1 MATIQNLYTGN
12 GSTTNYSF
20 SFEYLTSSHVKVSLD
35 GVDTTAFTFANA
47 TTISFNTAPTS
58 GQAIR
63 IYRSTPFDSPSS
75 TFFPGSSIK
84 AEDLNS
90 NFDQSLYVIQEA
102 TFDTSQSAI
111 DSAAARTSADAAN
124 TKADTAISTANTA
137 TTTANAASTSA
148 TQASTDAAQ
157 AVTAASA
164 AQTSAAAAASSAADA
179 LQAANSAAAF
189 QSTAN
194 VAAIPGSPANNDRIK
209 VLDSTGIGSFTP
221 LTGLPVGPTYNSGLT
236 VKLIYD
242 SAQSSWVF
250 VEYVANDSDDRYAKV
265 ADVPTNN
272 SQLTNGAGYLT
283 NVPDGSVT
291 ETKLATNSVTSAKL
305 ANNSVTP
312 AKLDRSYLESTAAN
326 TVSTLTASSLTSTG
340 NLTFSGLLAG
350 KNSGGTDE
358 INMQD
363 GDAWFKNKVNIGPVL
378 SLTDDNGNFYSVAS
392 DDYAGWFESTANRYA
407 AYFNQYGYT
416 GAGAA
421 YTIYTRTQQNS
432 SKASG
437 AVLSYSINN
446 TVYGLLAYWSGSL
459 YYSFYGNGAVA
470 ATSFT
475 NVSDKR
481 LKDFQGSPE
490 NCLDKLSTLSG
501 YYYTWKE
508 NSQELRA
515 NGPSVNLGLSAQE
528 VQQVFPEVI
537 SENLHHEIAGENP
550 ETLNEQLGTTL
561 SVDYGKLVPAL
572 IEAIKELKVKVE
584 NLEAA
589 QQ

>member
-1 MATIQNLYTGN
+1 
-12 GSTTNYSF
+12 
-20 SFEYLTSSHVKVSLD
+20 
-35 GVDTTAFTFANA
+35 AFTFANA

-291 ETKLATNSVTSAKL
+291 ETKLATNSV
-305 ANNSVTP
+305 
-312 AKLDRSYLESTAAN
+312 
-326 TVSTLTASSLTSTG
+326 
-340 NLTFSGLLAG
+340 
-350 KNSGGTDE
+350 
-358 INMQD
+358 
-363 GDAWFKNKVNIGPVL
+363 
-378 SLTDDNGNFYSVAS
+378 
-392 DDYAGWFESTANRYA
+392 
-407 AYFNQYGYT
+407 
-416 GAGAA
+416 
-421 YTIYTRTQQNS
+421 
-432 SKASG
+432 
-437 AVLSYSINN
+437 
-446 TVYGLLAYWSGSL
+446 
-459 YYSFYGNGAVA
+459 
-470 ATSFT
+470 
-475 NVSDKR
+475 
-481 LKDFQGSPE
+481 
-490 NCLDKLSTLSG
+490 
-501 YYYTWKE
+501 
-508 NSQELRA
+508 
-515 NGPSVNLGLSAQE
+515 
-528 VQQVFPEVI
+528 
-537 SENLHHEIAGENP
+537 
-550 ETLNEQLGTTL
+550 
-561 SVDYGKLVPAL
+561 
-572 IEAIKELKVKVE
+572 
-584 NLEAA
+584 
-589 QQ
+589 